1 MQAHLGEMARAE
13 ANVGAVPRTEFDPRN
28 VRDRMATVEIRGVK
42 KYYGDVVAVDGVDL
56 VTKDGEF
63 LVLLGP
69 SGCGK
74 TTLLR
79 MIAGFETPSAG
90 ELVIAGE
97 VVNELPPRAR
107 KIAMVF
113 QSYALYPHMT
123 VFKNIAFPLKAQR
136 VNKAAISQKVEWAA
150 ALFGIGHLLHR
161 KPRELSGGERQRVAL
176 ARALVREPAVF
187 LLDEPLSNLDAQLR
201 ASARDELQQFQR
213 RIGTTTI
220 YVTHDQVE
228 AMGLGDRIAVM
239 KAGTVRQI
247 GTPQEI
253 YHEPADTFVA
263 RFVGSPP
270 MNLVQQQNYVLG
282 FRPEQF
288 LPKGSQNGITNVI
301 IFPFRVTRV
310 EYLGAD
316 RLLYGTL
323 GGALS
328 DQKVIARLPST
339 VTVDIKPE
347 TTYDFTVEDKELK
360 FFDKSTDLRLS
371 ARPL

>member
-1 MQAHLGEMARAE
+1 MPAHLGEMARAE

-42 KYYGDVVAVDGVDL
+42 KHYGDVVAVDGVDL

-288 LPKGSQNGITNVI
+288 LPKGSQNGIANMI

-323 GGALS
+323 GGAFS

-339 VTVDIKPE
+339 VTVDINPE

>member
-1 MQAHLGEMARAE
+1 
-13 ANVGAVPRTEFDPRN
+13 
-28 VRDRMATVEIRGVK
+28 MATVEIRGIK
-42 KYYGDVVAVDGVDL
+42 KVFGDVAAVNGVNL
-56 VTKDGEF
+56 LTRDGEF

-74 TTLLR
+74 STLLR
-79 MIAGFETPSAG
+79 IIAGFETPTAG
-90 ELVIAGE
+90 ELLIGGT
-97 VVNELPPRAR
+97 VVNDLPPRAR

-123 VFKNIAFPLKAQR
+123 VFKNIAFPLKAQG
-136 VNKAAISQKVEWAA
+136 VAKSLIPQKVEWASG
-150 ALFGIGHLLHR
+150 LFGIGHLLQR

-228 AMGLGDRIAVM
+228 AMGLGDRIVVM

-247 GTPQEI
+247 GTPEEI
-253 YHEPADTFVA
+253 YDEPADTFVA
-263 RFVGSPP
+263 GFVGSPP
-270 MNLVQQQNYVLG
+270 MNLVHHRDYILG
-282 FRPEQF
+282 FRPEDF
-288 LPKGSQNGITNVI
+288 HPKDNSNGNAKTAAFN
-301 IFPFRVTRV
+301 FNVTRF

-316 RLLYGTL
+316 RLIYGTL
-323 GGALS
+323 IGDFS
-328 DQKVIARLPST
+328 DRKVIARLPAT
-339 VTVDIKPE
+339 VTVKVEPG
-347 TTYDFTVEDKELK
+347 TNYDFAVPEDELR
-360 FFDKSTDLRLS
+360 FFDKSTELRI
-371 ARPL
+371 APQAI

>member
-1 MQAHLGEMARAE
+1 
-13 ANVGAVPRTEFDPRN
+13 
-28 VRDRMATVEIRGVK
+28 MATVETRGIRKVF
-42 KYYGDVVAVDGVDL
+42 GDITAVNGIDIL
-56 VTKDGEF
+56 TRDGEF

-74 TTLLR
+74 STLLR
-79 MIAGFETPSAG
+79 MIAGFEKPTEG
-90 ELVIAGE
+90 ELLIGGQ
-97 VVNELPPRAR
+97 VVNDLPPRAR

-113 QSYALYPHMT
+113 QSYALYPHMS
-123 VFKNIAFPLKAQR
+123 VFKNIAFPLKAQHMG
-136 VNKAAISQKVEWAA
+136 KSLIAQKVEWAA
-150 ALFGIGHLLHR
+150 SLFGIGHLLAR

-239 KAGTVRQI
+239 KAGAVRQI

-253 YHEPADTFVA
+253 YDEPADTFVA
-263 RFVGSPP
+263 GFVGSPP
-270 MNLVQQQNYVLG
+270 MNLVRHRDYILG
-282 FRPEQF
+282 FRPEDF
-288 LPKGSQNGITNVI
+288 HPRGTLNGNAKAATFN
-301 IFPFRVTRV
+301 FTVTRV

-316 RLLYGTL
+316 RLIYGTL
-323 GGALS
+323 VGDFS
-328 DQKVIARLPST
+328 DQKVIARLPAT
-339 VTVDIKPE
+339 VTVTIEPATRYEFAVPE
-347 TTYDFTVEDKELK
+347 HELR
-360 FFDKSTDLRLS
+360 FFDQSTELRIGP
-371 ARPL
+371 RPI

>member
-1 MQAHLGEMARAE
+1 
-13 ANVGAVPRTEFDPRN
+13 
-28 VRDRMATVEIRGVK
+28 MATVEARGLK
-42 KYYGDVVAVDGVDL
+42 KYYGEIAAVDGVDL
-56 VTKDGEF
+56 ATKDGEF

-79 MIAGFETPSAG
+79 MIAGFEAPSAG
-90 ELVIAGE
+90 ELLIGGE
-97 VVNELPPRAR
+97 IVNDLPPRAR

-123 VFKNIAFPLKAQR
+123 VFGNIAFPLKAQR
-136 VNKAAISQKVEWAA
+136 MDRAAIRKKVDWAA
-150 ALFGIGHLLHR
+150 ALFGIGHLLDR
-161 KPRELSGGERQRVAL
+161 KPRALSGGERQRVAL
-176 ARALVREPAVF
+176 ARAVVREPAVF

-228 AMGLGDRIAVM
+228 AMGLGDRIVVM
-239 KAGTVRQI
+239 RAGVVRQI
-247 GTPQEI
+247 GTPRDI

-263 RFVGSPP
+263 RFVGSPS
-270 MNLVQQQNYVLG
+270 MNLVRRDDYLLG
-282 FRPEQF
+282 FRPEHF
-288 LPKGSQNGITNVI
+288 LPRGVQGGGASAGFSFK
-301 IFPFRVTRV
+301 VTRV

-323 GGALS
+323 AGFS
-328 DQKVIARLPST
+328 DEKVIARLPST
-339 VTVDIKPE
+339 VSVSIDAE
-347 TTYDFTVEDKELK
+347 QTYDFAVEEKELK
-360 FFDKSTDLRLS
+360 FFDAKTELRVA

>member
-1 MQAHLGEMARAE
+1 
-13 ANVGAVPRTEFDPRN
+13 
-28 VRDRMATVEIRGVK
+28 MATVETRGVK
-42 KYYGDVVAVDGVDL
+42 KHYGAVVAVNGVDL
-56 VTKDGEF
+56 LTRDGEF

-79 MIAGFETPSAG
+79 MIAGFETPTAG
-90 ELVIAGE
+90 ELLIGGE
-97 VVNELPPRAR
+97 RVNDLPPRAR

-136 VNKAAISQKVEWAA
+136 MDKASIPKKVEWAA
-150 ALFGIGHLLHR
+150 SLFGIGHLMER

-228 AMGLGDRIAVM
+228 AMGLGDRIVVM
-239 KAGTVRQI
+239 QAGTVRQI

-253 YHEPADTFVA
+253 YHEPADAFVA

-270 MNLVQQQNYVLG
+270 MNLLQHQNYILG
-282 FRPEQF
+282 FRPEHF
-288 LPKGSQNGITNVI
+288 LPRGTQNGKGKVST
-301 IFPFRVTRV
+301 FSFRVTRV

-316 RLLYGTL
+316 RLLYGL
-323 GGALS
+323 LNGAFA

-339 VTVDIKPE
+339 VTVNIQPE
-347 TTYDFTVEDKELK
+347 TNYDFTVEDKELK
-360 FFDKSTDLRLS
+360 FFDASTELRIS

>member
-1 MQAHLGEMARAE
+1 
-13 ANVGAVPRTEFDPRN
+13 
-28 VRDRMATVEIRGVK
+28 MATVETRGVK
-42 KYYGDVVAVDGVDL
+42 KHYGAVVAVNGVDL
-56 VTKDGEF
+56 LTRDGEF

-79 MIAGFETPSAG
+79 MIAGFETPTAG
-90 ELVIAGE
+90 ELLIGGE
-97 VVNELPPRAR
+97 RVNDLPPRAR

-136 VNKAAISQKVEWAA
+136 MDKASIPKKVEWAA
-150 ALFGIGHLLHR
+150 SLFGIGHLMER

-239 KAGTVRQI
+239 RAGTVRQI

-270 MNLVQQQNYVLG
+270 MNLVERDGGSLG
-282 FRPEQF
+282 FRPEAF
-288 LPKGSQNGITNVI
+288 LPKELLNGSAVMEM
-301 IFPFRVTRV
+301 PFRVDRM
-310 EYLGAD
+310 EYLGSE
-316 RLLYGTL
+316 RILYGGL
-323 GGALS
+323 EG
-328 DQKVIARLPST
+328 
-339 VTVDIKPE
+339 
-347 TTYDFTVEDKELK
+347 
-360 FFDKSTDLRLS
+360 
-371 ARPL
+371 